1 MDEYNRLMDLEFE
14 QVRDFLILH
23 YVANERHGEPFWDYV
38 RNMPIPDS
46 LSRKIDLFKSRGRF
60 FRYEGDLFTETSWV
74 AVFLGQNI
82 LPESYNPVIDG
93 LSERDIDAG
102 LNAIKS
108 ELARDVPHMPSHAE
122 FLSRYCPASAAL

>member
-1 MDEYNRLMDLEFE
+1 MALFPDQGFNEIESNEYNKLMSLEFE

-38 RNMPIPDS
+38 RHMPIPDS
-46 LSRKIDLFKSRGRF
+46 LQQKIDLFKHRGRF

-82 LPESYNPVIDG
+82 APAAYNP
-93 LSERDIDAG
+93 L
-102 LNAIKS
+102 
-108 ELARDVPHMPSHAE
+108 
-122 FLSRYCPASAAL
+122 